1 MQMHLRSIFHRKQVD
16 QQSQVHF
23 RPLKRRLLEVG
34 KVPVGERRIDGGIS
48 QLHEKLIDRLC
59 EMTDVTIDERLGNE
73 VVSIFDPQSFGGHF
87 LQNSSEFVAPSKDY
101 LIDDHNATLLMI
113 DAKIVHFSLAE
124 QDPFSLPVET
134 NVVRI
139 DKETIRS
146 VKRGECDRRIR
157 TFMEGRVVVASFAFA
172 TVQRKTSKYTK
183 A

>member
-1 MQMHLRSIFHRKQVD
+1 
-16 QQSQVHF
+16 
-23 RPLKRRLLEVG
+23 
-34 KVPVGERRIDGGIS
+34 
-48 QLHEKLIDRLC
+48 
-59 EMTDVTIDERLGNE
+59 MTDVTIDERLGNE
-73 VVSIFDPQSFGGHF
+73 IVSIFDPQSFGGHF

-124 QDPFSLPVET
+124 QDPFSLTVET

-146 VKRGECDRRIR
+146 VKRRECDRRIR